1 MEGIMLSDINK
12 LMGNQVSVLLSGK
25 TSFKGVLTDLG
36 PDILVVYNGQ
46 KFIYIPMLHV
56 HRIQRVFDINEF
68 VSSPIESEIPDEIDS
83 ISYRKILT
91 NAKGTFAEIY
101 VTGNLTI
108 HGYITSVLN
117 DYFVFYSPVYKT
129 MFISMSHLKWLTP
142 YNQTITPY
150 SLSNESLP
158 VNPTSIP
165 LQRSLEEQLKREV
178 GKLVVFDAG
187 SEPMKIGKLLSVNNN
202 IVELAIANGETVYLK
217 LSHIKSVHMP

>member
-1 MEGIMLSDINK
+1 MSDINT
-12 LMGNQVSVLLSGK
+12 LMGKQVSILLSGK

-36 PDILVVYNGQ
+36 QDILVLYNGNQ
-46 KFIYIPMLHV
+46 FIYIPFLHV
-56 HRIQRVFDINEF
+56 HRIKKTIDKNEF
-68 VSSPIESEIPDEIDS
+68 VSNPTESAFPDEMDA

-91 NAKGTFAEIY
+91 NAKGTFSEIY
-101 VTGNLTI
+101 VTGNLTF

-158 VNPTSIP
+158 VNPSSVP

-187 SEPMKIGKLLSVNNN
+187 SDPMKIGKLLNVNNN
-202 IVELAIANGETVYLK
+202 LVELALANGDTVYLK
-217 LSHIKSVHMP
+217 LSHIKSIHLP

>member
-1 MEGIMLSDINK
+1 MSNINT
-12 LMGNQVSVLLSGK
+12 LMGQQVCILLSGK
-25 TSFKGVLTDLG
+25 TTFKGVLIDLG
-36 PDILVVYNGQ
+36 QDILVLYNGQ
-46 KFIYIPMLHV
+46 QFIYIPMLHV
-56 HRIQRVFDINEF
+56 HRIQLVKDKNEF
-68 VSSPIESEIPDEIDS
+68 VSSPTESEIPDDMDA

-101 VTGNLTI
+101 VTGNLTF

-142 YNQTITPY
+142 YNQTVTPY

-158 VNPTSIP
+158 VHPTSVPI
-165 LQRSLEEQLKREV
+165 QRSLEEQLKREV

-187 SEPMKIGKLLSVNNN
+187 SDPMKIGKLISVNNN
-202 IVELAIANGETVYLK
+202 LVELAIANGDTVFLK
-217 LSHIKSVHMP
+217 LSHIKSVHMT